1 MHELRAVAER
11 VRIVGLDIDWRV
23 ALAHL
28 PKRRLHNAIF
38 PIKKCIM
45 SKDLSGTGTQDAR
58 DQTVAQVRPRSS
70 LEKNKSKY
78 RLLDYTEGGE
88 DEGLGLSGKVVQAS
102 GLRSEKATGTVA
114 PPSLID
120 VLHRLLW
127 LLEHK
132 PPKIPEFLVDTQ
144 PNLEQLKL
152 VCQALGGPALK
163 GGELKDV
170 SPTAE
175 QSTLGKLLAN
185 WSAVMEG
192 QAVVADRQKGQHRL
206 L

>member
-1 MHELRAVAER
+1 M
-11 VRIVGLDIDWRV
+11 
-23 ALAHL
+23 
-28 PKRRLHNAIF
+28 
-38 PIKKCIM
+38 
-45 SKDLSGTGTQDAR
+45 
-58 DQTVAQVRPRSS
+58 
-70 LEKNKSKY
+70 
-78 RLLDYTEGGE
+78 
-88 DEGLGLSGKVVQAS
+88 
-102 GLRSEKATGTVA
+102 
-114 PPSLID
+114 PSLID

-132 PPKIPEFLVDTQ
+132 PPKIPEFLADAQ
-144 PNLEQLKL
+144 PNLERLKL

-163 GGELKDV
+163 GGELEDV